1 MCYQGDGGILE
12 SMGRHRAV
20 PDLQRISI
28 MHNITTINPKVFDR
42 FIKPM
47 DYVSNGSDVGRY
59 FGTTKRG
66 VHVVAWGDKRDDYD
80 TAEKLMQYLE
90 RHSG

>member
-1 MCYQGDGGILE
+1 MY
-12 SMGRHRAV
+12 
-20 PDLQRISI
+20 
-28 MHNITTINPKVFDR
+28 NITTINAKAFNR

-47 DYVSNGSDVGRY
+47 DYVTNGTDVGRY

-80 TAEKLMQYLE
+80 TAVKLTDYLSK
-90 RHSG
+90 HQ

>member
-1 MCYQGDGGILE
+1 MQN
-12 SMGRHRAV
+12 
-20 PDLQRISI
+20 I
-28 MHNITTINPKVFDR
+28 MTINPKIFDR

-80 TAEKLMQYLE
+80 TAVKLTAYLE
-90 RHSG
+90 KYSQEA

>member
-1 MCYQGDGGILE
+1 MY
-12 SMGRHRAV
+12 
-20 PDLQRISI
+20 
-28 MHNITTINPKVFDR
+28 NITTISDTAFKHY
-42 FIKPM
+42 IKPM

>member
-1 MCYQGDGGILE
+1 MALCPSNQPTTSKE
-12 SMGRHRAV
+12 T
-20 PDLQRISI
+20 I
-28 MHNITTINPKVFDR
+28 MQNITTLNAKVFER

-47 DYVSNGSDVGRY
+47 DYVSNGTDVGRY

-80 TAEKLMQYLE
+80 TAKKLTQYLA
-90 RHSG
+90 RHSSN

>member
-1 MCYQGDGGILE
+1 
-12 SMGRHRAV
+12 
-20 PDLQRISI
+20 
-28 MHNITTINPKVFDR
+28 MHNITTIHAKTFDR

-47 DYVSNGSDVGRY
+47 DYVTNGTDVGRY

-80 TAEKLMQYLE
+80 TAVKLTEYLSK
-90 RHSG
+90 HQ